1 MASRTNYYDFREA
14 KVLIATEL
22 SKRGWEIFGFKP
34 DESDS
39 MTDYWSPA
47 DWDGIATKNGY
58 VVVVDCSDYMV
69 KSRSGKKDYRRSNT
83 EEEVT
88 LSCEL
93 REKIKKLKE
102 IRQDRGASLSEEE
115 TAKKKIEILLAK
127 SKQNKENT
135 AKVEITYPIFQA
147 NPPRMSWHVEKDGV
161 IIAKGNGVV
170 KYSNLRWFEKEKY
183 EEVLKTS
190 DRNSWAY
197 EEATKKLKLYKQFMT
212 FINKIDTAAGSML
225 AKDGKGFVY
234 ENVVE
239 TKYKTEN
246 KAVECAGSL
255 KHGQC
260 FIVKSC
266 FNHGIGKGYI
276 YQLNEHEING
286 EKYYVA
292 YRLDKKLKKQLTGNA
307 NRANCFGYISGSYKE
322 KFLKWIETGAL
333 AWCEIQKVKTAYE
346 VTKCVKKAIKTA

>member
-1 MASRTNYYDFREA
+1 MSSRTNYYDFRDA
-14 KVLIATEL
+14 KVLIAMEL

-58 VVVVDCSDYMV
+58 VVVIDCSDYIV
-69 KSRSGKKDYRRSNT
+69 KSRSGKKDYRRSSNT
-83 EEEVT
+83 EEI
-88 LSCEL
+88 EL
-93 REKIKKLKE
+93 TVEIQQKIKKLKE
-102 IRQDRGASLSEEE
+102 IRQDRGASLAEEA
-115 TAKKKIEILLAK
+115 TAKEKIEKLLAK
-127 SKQNKENT
+127 DKENKDNST
-135 AKVEITYPIFQA
+135 SITVYYPTFQA

-161 IIAKGNGVV
+161 IIAKGNGVA
-170 KYSNLRWFEKEKY
+170 KFSRLHYFDKEEAMKSLEKY
-183 EEVLKTS
+183 EKGSYL
-190 DRNSWAY
+190 Y
-197 EEATKKLKLYKQFMT
+197 EEVEEKLKLYKNFLT

-255 KHGQC
+255 KNGQC

-266 FNHGIGKGYI
+266 FNHGIGKGYV
-276 YQLNEHEING
+276 YQLNEHETNG
-286 EKYYVA
+286 EKYYIA
-292 YRLDKKLKKQLTGNA
+292 YRLDKKLKKQLTGNG

-322 KFLKWIETGAL
+322 RFLKWIETGAL
-333 AWCEIQKVKTAYE
+333 AWCEIQEVKTPYE
-346 VTKCVKKAIKTA
+346 VTKCVKKAI

>member
-1 MASRTNYYDFREA
+1 MSSRTNYYDFRDA
-14 KVLIATEL
+14 KDLIAMEL

-58 VVVVDCSDYMV
+58 VVVIDCSDYIV
-69 KSRSGKKDYRRSNT
+69 KSRSGKKDYRRSNSP
-83 EEEVT
+83 EEI
-88 LSCEL
+88 EL
-93 REKIKKLKE
+93 TVEIQQKIKKLKE
-102 IRQDRGASLSEEE
+102 IRQDRGASPAEEA
-115 TAKKKIEILLAK
+115 TAKEKIEKLLAK
-127 SKQNKENT
+127 DKENKDNST
-135 AKVEITYPIFQA
+135 SITVYYPTFQA

-161 IIAKGNGVV
+161 IIAKGNGVA
-170 KYSNLRWFEKEKY
+170 KFSGLHYFDKEEAMKSLEKY
-183 EEVLKTS
+183 EKGS
-190 DRNSWAY
+190 YRY
-197 EEATKKLKLYKQFMT
+197 EEVEKKLKLYKSFFI

-255 KHGQC
+255 KNGQC

-266 FNHGIGKGYI
+266 FNHGIGKGYV
-276 YQLNEHEING
+276 YQLNEHETNG
-286 EKYYVA
+286 EKYYIA
-292 YRLDKKLKKQLTGNA
+292 YRLDKKLKKQLTGNG

-322 KFLKWIETGAL
+322 RFLKWIETGAL
-333 AWCEIQKVKTAYE
+333 AWCEIQEVKTPYE
-346 VTKCVKKAIKTA
+346 VTKCVKKAI

>member
-1 MASRTNYYDFREA
+1 MASRGNYYNFREA
-14 KVLIATEL
+14 KVLIAMEL

-58 VVVVDCSDYMV
+58 VVVIDCSDYIV
-69 KSRSGKKDYRRSNT
+69 GSRSGKKDYRRSNSP
-83 EEEVT
+83 EEI
-88 LSCEL
+88 EL
-93 REKIKKLKE
+93 TVEIQQKIKKLKE
-102 IRQDRGASLSEEE
+102 IRQDRGASPAEEA
-115 TAKKKIEILLAK
+115 TAKEKIEKLLAK
-127 SKQNKENT
+127 DKENKDNST
-135 AKVEITYPIFQA
+135 SITVYYPTFQA

-161 IIAKGNGVV
+161 IIAKGNGVA
-170 KYSNLRWFEKEKY
+170 KFSRLHYFDKEEAMKSLEKY
-183 EEVLKTS
+183 EKGS
-190 DRNSWAY
+190 YRY
-197 EEATKKLKLYKQFMT
+197 EEVEKKLKLYKSFLT

-255 KHGQC
+255 KNGQC

-266 FNHGIGKGYI
+266 FNHGIGKGYV
-276 YQLNEHEING
+276 YQLNEHEMNG
-286 EKYYVA
+286 EKYYIA
-292 YRLDKKLKKQLTGNA
+292 YRLDKKLKKQLTGNG

-322 KFLKWIETGAL
+322 RFLKWIETGAL
-333 AWCEIQKVKTAYE
+333 AWCEIQEVKTPYE
-346 VTKCVKKAIKTA
+346 VTKCVKKAI